1 MLSLPMKLT
10 SERCWDSLSADHVV
24 ALFAC
29 RTLEEFAAVFCTLLS
44 DCHVEWCIVVGG
56 GGGTYHSI
64 AHAGLEVVPTRLTL
78 ASDVLRPI
86 AELSMQCDLHRIG
99 HCENEEIVT
108 VVPSGQE
115 GIEPIITVARAAL
128 DTIVQRHKSATLE
141 RSLLERNQL
150 LETMFE
156 LTRDATVATSRER
169 LLHIA
174 GLRLLA
180 HTLTTRLMLASIDR
194 HGNCNTWTKGVRLDC
209 RSVMEL
215 ISSVDSP
222 CSVDECNFTLRCL
235 LADQHIEYVL
245 PLRVREESVGII
257 LLGARAD
264 GSKLKFDDAFLVA
277 YANALAVAL
286 EQLELVERLVEQQ
299 RLEQEL
305 LLARSIQQRLL
316 PTLDQL
322 QAIHSA
328 LIAAYLEPARHVS
341 GDYFDVVEHAGKV
354 VCIVADVC
362 GKGIAASLM
371 MAHLHAAFHLLVR
384 TGATPS
390 SIMTELNRL
399 LVEHTDISS
408 FVTAIIVQYDPV
420 MQTLSYCNAGH
431 PRPIVVSFSGDCATL
446 DEGSL
451 VLGVLDSAVYTEHTL
466 DVLPSQTLC
475 LYSDG
480 ITEAINDRG
489 EEFGTERLSDILTRT
504 AAQHPHSML
513 EAVCQA
519 IAHHVGSTSLSD
531 DRTIVFF
538 RPRAL

>member
-1 MLSLPMKLT
+1 MKQT
-10 SERCWDSLSADHVV
+10 SERCWDHLSADHVV
-24 ALFAC
+24 ALVSC
-29 RTLEEFAAVFCTLLS
+29 RSLEEFAAVLCMLLC
-44 DCHVEWCIVVGG
+44 DCHVEWCIVARG

-64 AHAGLEVVPTRLTL
+64 AHAGLEVVPARLTST
-78 ASDVLRPI
+78 SDVLRPI
-86 AELSMQCDLHRIG
+86 AELPTQCDLHRIG
-99 HCENEEIVT
+99 LSEGEEIVT
-108 VVPSGQE
+108 IVRSRQE
-115 GIEPIITVARAAL
+115 GIEPIIAVARAAL
-128 DTIVQRHKSATLE
+128 DTVAQRRKTATLE

-150 LETMFE
+150 LQTMFE
-156 LTRDATVATSRER
+156 LTRDATVTTSRER

-180 HTLTTRLMLASIDR
+180 HTLTTRLMLVAIDR
-194 HGNCNTWTKGVRLDC
+194 HGNCTTWTRGIRLDC
-209 RSVMEL
+209 RTIIEL
-215 ISSVDSP
+215 TSSISTP
-222 CSVDECNFTLRCL
+222 CSLDECSSALRCL
-235 LADQHIEYVL
+235 LADQYIEYVL
-245 PLRVREESVGII
+245 PLRVREEPVGII

-264 GSKLKFDDAFLVA
+264 GSQLKFDDAFLVA

-316 PTLDQL
+316 PTSDHL
-322 QAIHSA
+322 QTIHSA
-328 LIAAYLEPARHVS
+328 MIAAYLEPARHVS

-354 VCIVADVC
+354 VCIIADVC

-390 SIMTELNRL
+390 GIMTELNRL
-399 LVEHTDISS
+399 LVEHTDIGS

-420 MQTLSYCNAGH
+420 TRTLSYCNAGH
-431 PRPIVVSFSGDCATL
+431 PRPILVSASGDCATL
-446 DEGSL
+446 GEGSL
-451 VLGVLDSAVYTEHTL
+451 VLGVLDTAVYTEHTL
-466 DVLPSQTLC
+466 DILPSQTLC

-480 ITEAINDRG
+480 ITEAVNNCG
-489 EEFGTERLSDILTRT
+489 EEFGTERLSDVLART
-504 AAQHPHSML
+504 ADQQPHSML

-519 IAHHVGSTSLSD
+519 IAHHVGSTTLND

-538 RPRAL
+538 RPRTL